1 MKTGLIIEGG
11 ALRSAFSCGV
21 LKRFLE
27 AGVQFDT
34 VIATGAGALAAV
46 YYRAGQG
53 EALESLYGDYFA
65 AKGEIGRSK
74 LFAVRFARF
83 LQAMGLPDNG
93 KSREINDYY
102 EEQLALHPDLIPGAL
117 AALDELAEVATLA
130 VVSNGAYKVQQARI
144 QASGI
149 DRYLDGVYI
158 SEKVGAAKPS
168 PRLFEHALRDLGVND
183 RSRVLV
189 VGDDLLAD
197 IQGGRN
203 AGLDTCWVNFSGAE
217 NDTGVVPGHTI
228 ASFEELYRLVMEPEE
243 LENVGVRNRRHMG
256 DR

>member
-1 MKTGLIIEGG
+1 MAHYTCLLLDVDNTLLDFTSAERQ
-11 ALRSAFSCGV
+11 ALT
-21 LKRFLE
+21 
-27 AGVQFDT
+27 DT
-34 VIATGAGALAAV
+34 LAQ
-46 YYRAGQG
+46 YQ
-53 EALESLYGDYFA
+53 LPCDESICEIYHQVNDRLWQSL
-65 AKGEIGRSK
+65 AKGELSRSK

-83 LQAMGLPDNG
+83 LQAAGLPDNG
-93 KSREINDYY
+93 KSREMNDRY
-102 EEQLALHPDLIPGAL
+102 EEQLAQHPDLIPGAL

-130 VVSNGAYKVQQARI
+130 AVSNGAYKVQQARI

-203 AGLDTCWVNFSGAE
+203 AGLDTCWVNFAGAE
-217 NDTGVVPGHTI
+217 NGTGVVPRHTI
-228 ASFEELYRLVMEPEE
+228 ASFEELYRIVMEPEE

>member
-1 MKTGLIIEGG
+1 MAHYTCLLLDVDNTLLDFTSAERQ
-11 ALRSAFSCGV
+11 ALT
-21 LKRFLE
+21 
-27 AGVQFDT
+27 DT
-34 VIATGAGALAAV
+34 LAQ
-46 YYRAGQG
+46 YQ
-53 EALESLYGDYFA
+53 LPCDESICEIYHQVNDRLWQSL
-65 AKGEIGRSK
+65 AKGELSRSK

-83 LQAMGLPDNG
+83 LQAAGLPDNG
-93 KSREINDYY
+93 KSREMNDRY
-102 EEQLALHPDLIPGAL
+102 EEQLPLHPDLIPGAL

-130 VVSNGAYKVQQARI
+130 AVSNGAYKVQQARI

-197 IQGGRN
+197 IRGGAN
-203 AGLDTCWVNFSGAE
+203 AGFDTCWVNFDGRE
-217 NDTGVVPGHTI
+217 NDTGIRPTYTI
-228 ASFEELYRLVMEPEE
+228 GSYEALYHIVMEPEE
-243 LENVGVRNRRHMG
+243 LENLGARNRRHQN
-256 DR
+256 DL

>member
-1 MKTGLIIEGG
+1 MAHYTCLLLDVDNTLLDFTSAERQ
-11 ALRSAFSCGV
+11 ALT
-21 LKRFLE
+21 
-27 AGVQFDT
+27 DT
-34 VIATGAGALAAV
+34 LAQ
-46 YYRAGQG
+46 YQ
-53 EALESLYGDYFA
+53 LPCDESICEIYHQVNDRLWQSL
-65 AKGEIGRSK
+65 AKGELSRSK

-83 LQAMGLPDNG
+83 LQAAGLPDNG
-93 KSREINDYY
+93 KSREMNDRY

-130 VVSNGAYKVQQARI
+130 AVSNGAYKVQQARI
-144 QASGI
+144 QAAGI

-228 ASFEELYRLVMEPEE
+228 ASFEELYRIVMEPEE

-256 DR
+256 DC

>member
-1 MKTGLIIEGG
+1 MARYTCLLLDVDNTLLDFTSAERQ
-11 ALRSAFSCGV
+11 ALT
-21 LKRFLE
+21 
-27 AGVQFDT
+27 DT
-34 VIATGAGALAAV
+34 LAQ
-46 YYRAGQG
+46 YQ
-53 EALESLYGDYFA
+53 LPCDESICEIYHQVNDRLWQSL
-65 AKGEIGRSK
+65 AKGELSRSK

-83 LQAMGLPDNG
+83 LQAAGLPDNG
-93 KSREINDYY
+93 KSREMNDRY

-130 VVSNGAYKVQQARI
+130 AVSNGAYKVQQARI

-217 NDTGVVPGHTI
+217 NDTGVVPRHTI
-228 ASFEELYRLVMEPEE
+228 ASFEELYRIVMEPEE

-256 DR
+256 DC

>member
-1 MKTGLIIEGG
+1 MAHYTCLLLDVDNTLLDFTSAERQ
-11 ALRSAFSCGV
+11 ALT
-21 LKRFLE
+21 
-27 AGVQFDT
+27 DT
-34 VIATGAGALAAV
+34 LAQ
-46 YYRAGQG
+46 YQ
-53 EALESLYGDYFA
+53 LPCDESICEIYHQVNDRLWQSL
-65 AKGEIGRSK
+65 AKGELSRSK

-83 LQAMGLPDNG
+83 LQAAGLPDNG
-93 KSREINDYY
+93 KSREMNDRY

-130 VVSNGAYKVQQARI
+130 AVSNGAYKVQQARI

-228 ASFEELYRLVMEPEE
+228 ASFEELYRIVMEPEE

-256 DR
+256 DC

>member
-1 MKTGLIIEGG
+1 MAHYTCLLLDVDNTLLDFTSAERQ
-11 ALRSAFSCGV
+11 ALT
-21 LKRFLE
+21 
-27 AGVQFDT
+27 DT
-34 VIATGAGALAAV
+34 LAQ
-46 YYRAGQG
+46 YQ
-53 EALESLYGDYFA
+53 LPCDESICEIYHQVNDRLWQSL
-65 AKGEIGRSK
+65 AKGELSRSK

-83 LQAMGLPDNG
+83 LQAAGLPDNG
-93 KSREINDYY
+93 KSREMNDRY

-130 VVSNGAYKVQQARI
+130 AVSNGAYKVQQARI

-217 NDTGVVPGHTI
+217 NDTGVVPRHTI
-228 ASFEELYRLVMEPEE
+228 ASVEELYRIVMEPEE

-256 DR
+256 DC